1 MNNQSI
7 LSQYADILNDKNP
20 APPLEVPSPSTAE
33 QESAQETDNAINNND
48 DTADINSEDDVE
60 IDLTEKLRRR
70 VKAKIVNVESVRQNF
85 ETIINI
91 PAIVEDSEQ
100 TCIIDFR
107 RMNKHQIRKQRGIQ
121 QQQGSARRPV
131 AKTVVDAKIV
141 EFSQQDRL
149 GGKKKSKSLSRLKK
163 QSYIIKDDDIG
174 DYDYEDPF
182 IDDEQDFYLEQML
195 HRPEVEGYFAWKG
208 AVPTRLINEDE
219 LLEGVSSDD
228 EVDGE
233 QAADGD
239 RGARVD
245 PETAQPNNVDN
256 NNKTD
261 SSAKSTPTKAKKA
274 RKPRTNKETGAD
286 NSNKDGTETP
296 RKKRR
301 RKEKVTTADA
311 TVAPGNNATSIPP
324 KDQQITTSISADA
337 PPQQQQQQQQ
347 LPESQEL
354 LEQNKL

>member
-20 APPLEVPSPSTAE
+20 VPPLQAPSPSTAE
-33 QESAQETDNAINNND
+33 QESAQETDNAMNNND
-48 DTADINSEDDVE
+48 DTADNVSEDDVE

-70 VKAKIVNVESVRQNF
+70 VKAKIVDVESVRQNF

-107 RMNKHQIRKQRGIQ
+107 RMNKHQIRKQQGIQ

-228 EVDGE
+228 EVDGQ

-239 RGARVD
+239 RGTRVD
-245 PETAQPNNVDN
+245 SETAQPNVDN

-274 RKPRTNKETGAD
+274 RKPRTNKEPGAD
-286 NSNKDGTETP
+286 SNKDGTETP
-296 RKKRR
+296 KKKRR
-301 RKEKVTTADA
+301 RKEKVVTAD
-311 TVAPGNNATSIPP
+311 TIVAPSNNATSIPP
-324 KDQQITTSISADA
+324 KDQQRSTSANADA

-347 LPESQEL
+347 QPESQEL
-354 LEQNKL
+354 PEQNKV